1 MDYYILSFLLS
12 SIQLAVDATL
22 PEPFGGCGGHSIFI
36 DTEGSF
42 VIDRVVQIATATVRH
57 VHSVAKSSDDPG
69 KKKTWLIIMFYKY
82 RVFGQILSKM
92 AR

>member
-1 MDYYILSFLLS
+1 MPLDLISLPLS

-22 PEPFGGCGGHSIFI
+22 PEPFGGCGGHSILI

-57 VHSVAKSSDDPG
+57 VHSVAKSSGDPG
-69 KKKTWLIIMFYKY
+69 
-82 RVFGQILSKM
+82 RDKM
-92 AR
+92 